1 VTAVLAALAHFAF
14 EETIAPASSGQWLA
28 ILGLGLGPVG
38 LAFYV
43 WDFGVKHGDIKMLG
57 VAAYAAPVLST
68 LILVAAGFAPATFSL
83 AIACA
88 LIVAG
93 AAVASLGR
101 R

>member
-1 VTAVLAALAHFAF
+1 V
-14 EETIAPASSGQWLA
+14 APATSGQWLA

-43 WDFGVKHGDIKMLG
+43 WDYGVKNGDIRLLG

-68 LILVAAGFAPATFSL
+68 LILVGAGFAAATPSL

-93 AAVASLGR
+93 AAIASFAPKDV
-101 R
+101 